1 MRTRT
6 RFEALALPHL
16 TMVYRLACQLAG
28 PDRADDLV
36 QETFLRAWAHFHQFD
51 PHTNCRAWLC
61 RILRNTWIS
70 EWRKTRLELPVADVD
85 EAAAEY
91 TWEPEAIR
99 SDLSVD
105 MAWALGQLPETYRW
119 AVLLA
124 DVEELTYQEIALT
137 MDCPVGT
144 VMSRISRG
152 RRLLAQRLRERSGER
167 VVPMKVVAREG

>member
-124 DVEELTYQEIALT
+124 DVEELTYQEMAEELGV
-137 MDCPVGT
+137 PLGT
-144 VMSRISRG
+144 VMSR
-152 RRLLAQRLRERSGER
+152 LARARAALRAALEPKARALPAGHRS
-167 VVPMKVVAREG
+167 